1 MKPALLVALLLL
13 AGPAGAVSIQLPNET
28 AMLPD
33 SGHPGYP
40 TALQRCLI
48 CHSADYIA
56 LQPDFSQARWQAIVD
71 KIARRL
77 QGADRAGGGGADR
90 RLSRRRA
97 APALAAAAA
106 AGQAL
111 SAAAGLAWPPPA
123 VIIVGFRHF
132 STEPP
137 CPCRPP

>member
-71 KIARRL
+71 KMRAAFKAPIAPEEVAPIAAYLADAQRRRL
-77 QGADRAGGGGADR
+77 LQPR
-90 RLSRRRA
+90 
-97 APALAAAAA
+97 
-106 AGQAL
+106 
-111 SAAAGLAWPPPA
+111 PPA
-123 VIIVGFRHF
+123 K
-132 STEPP
+132 P
-137 CPCRPP
+137 